1 MNARKENRTLPYA
14 LIVKGIAVGCF
25 AGLTAVVYRK
35 LLSVAETV
43 VFEAAAALRENVFLI
58 LVLIPAA
65 LLIGFLISL
74 LLRFEPMISG
84 SGIPQIE
91 GEANGRIDQKWRR
104 VLPAKLAAGVLA
116 SLGGLSLGREGPS
129 IQLGGMCGKGVAE
142 VLHRKEDE
150 RTLMICGAGAGLS
163 AAFNAPFAGV
173 LFCLEEIQK
182 NFSAPLFLTVMIASL
197 CGDLVSSMVF
207 GFSPSFDFELAHT
220 LSLPSY
226 GWIIGL
232 GILSGAAAAF
242 YNFVTLKAQIWY
254 SKLPF
259 LKPHQYVYVPLLLS
273 VAVMFFVPEVLGS
286 GHVMTQALEYMPG
299 ALRTILVLLTV
310 KFVFSI
316 LCFGSGAAGGIFFP
330 MLVLG
335 SYLGAAYGNVYAQ
348 LSGAPLIEIN
358 NFIILGMAALF
369 AGIVRAPLTG
379 IVLIMEMTGGMPHLL
394 SLTLVSVTAY
404 LTAELLGA
412 KPIYESLLERL
423 LEKQKKQ

>member
-91 GEANGRIDQKWRR
+91 GEANGRLDQKWRR

-335 SYLGAAYGNVYAQ
+335 SYL
-348 LSGAPLIEIN
+348 
-358 NFIILGMAALF
+358 
-369 AGIVRAPLTG
+369 
-379 IVLIMEMTGGMPHLL
+379 
-394 SLTLVSVTAY
+394 
-404 LTAELLGA
+404 
-412 KPIYESLLERL
+412 
-423 LEKQKKQ
+423 

>member
-43 VFEAAAALRENVFLI
+43 VFEAAAALRENVILI
-58 LVLIPAA
+58 LV
-65 LLIGFLISL
+65 IGFLISL

-91 GEANGRIDQKWRR
+91 GEANGRLDQKWRR

-197 CGDLVSSMVF
+197 CGDVVSSMVF
-207 GFSPSFDFELAHT
+207 GFRRRMIVSSPT
-220 LSLPSY
+220 R
-226 GWIIGL
+226 
-232 GILSGAAAAF
+232 
-242 YNFVTLKAQIWY
+242 
-254 SKLPF
+254 F
-259 LKPHQYVYVPLLLS
+259 LC
-273 VAVMFFVPEVLGS
+273 
-286 GHVMTQALEYMPG
+286 
-299 ALRTILVLLTV
+299 LLTD
-310 KFVFSI
+310 
-316 LCFGSGAAGGIFFP
+316 GS
-330 MLVLG
+330 
-335 SYLGAAYGNVYAQ
+335 S
-348 LSGAPLIEIN
+348 
-358 NFIILGMAALF
+358 
-369 AGIVRAPLTG
+369 
-379 IVLIMEMTGGMPHLL
+379 
-394 SLTLVSVTAY
+394 VSAF
-404 LTAELLGA
+404 
-412 KPIYESLLERL
+412 
-423 LEKQKKQ
+423 

>member
-207 GFSPSFDFELAHT
+207 GFS
-220 LSLPSY
+220 
-226 GWIIGL
+226 
-232 GILSGAAAAF
+232 
-242 YNFVTLKAQIWY
+242 V
-254 SKLPF
+254 PF
-259 LKPHQYVYVPLLLS
+259 LLLL
-273 VAVMFFVPEVLGS
+273 L
-286 GHVMTQALEYMPG
+286 LD
-299 ALRTILVLLTV
+299 LRNKKHDRNAKKKRDVHILMG
-310 KFVFSI
+310 F
-316 LCFGSGAAGGIFFP
+316 
-330 MLVLG
+330 
-335 SYLGAAYGNVYAQ
+335 
-348 LSGAPLIEIN
+348 
-358 NFIILGMAALF
+358 
-369 AGIVRAPLTG
+369 
-379 IVLIMEMTGGMPHLL
+379 
-394 SLTLVSVTAY
+394 
-404 LTAELLGA
+404 
-412 KPIYESLLERL
+412 
-423 LEKQKKQ
+423 